1 MKWSNLIC
9 HRLPERSFFIKGH
22 QFPVCARCT
31 GFYISIAILVIYDH
45 FRPIV
50 FTFEEFILG
59 IILCI
64 PFLIDGWSQYF
75 KLRESNNPLRLIT
88 GLLGGVGL
96 LLAIGYVL
104 KEIIWWI

>member
-9 HRLPERSFFIKGH
+9 HRLPERSFFIKGY

-31 GFYISIAILVIYDH
+31 GFYISMIILVLYDY
-45 FRPIV
+45 FIPIV

-59 IILCI
+59 IILSI

-75 KLRESNNPLRLIT
+75 NLRESNNPLRLVT

-96 LLAIGYVL
+96 LLVIGYIL
-104 KEIIWWI
+104 KEILWWI